1 MNNAKYTQKIENF
14 FHICWAGKA
23 FMSSY
28 LEPLLTSFF
37 YLPLTN
43 CHFNKCQ
50 IVCVCR
56 PFHSQYTSFTA
67 AGGGG
72 EGAKAY
78 WGLQV
83 CGMLMVIVCLICD
96 RKLWHFIALQTSKL
110 VTNP

>member
-1 MNNAKYTQKIENF
+1 MSNATYTQKIENF
-14 FHICWAGKA
+14 FHICLVGKA
-23 FMSSY
+23 FMSSH
-28 LEPLLTSFF
+28 LDPLLISFF

-56 PFHSQYTSFTA
+56 PFHSQYTSEEKKK
-67 AGGGG
+67 GV
-72 EGAKAY
+72 EAY

-83 CGMLMVIVCLICD
+83 CGMLMVIVCLIGD
-96 RKLWHFIALQTSKL
+96 KKLWHFIALQTSKL